1 MREGT
6 AQVRFNGEVR
16 DWAAELNRRADEVLA
31 TLRDEGV
38 VVESVFLE
46 QTASGDFLIY
56 YMKAQSIERVSEV
69 ARRSPH
75 GVDAYHDQFKRTR
88 GSRRHHWN
96 C

>member
-56 YMKAQSIERVSEV
+56 YMKAQSIERASELPA
-69 ARRSPH
+69 ARRAGSTPTRSIR
-75 GVDAYHDQFKRTR
+75 RTR